1 MGMSGWQKFRTVELP
16 LALPLVAAGV
26 RLSLVQIWATA
37 TIAALVSGPGL
48 GNVIA
53 SGFFN
58 GNYPKGLG
66 GAIVV
71 AVVALILEVVAA
83 MLQRAVSSSERPD
96 TRGTAPRDTEGG
108 IDATTTDPDGGNID
122 DLFGGGNGLRG

>member
-83 MLQRAVSSSERPD
+83 MLQRAVSSERTNGVWGKSVSVRVD
-96 TRGTAPRDTEGG
+96 
-108 IDATTTDPDGGNID
+108 
-122 DLFGGGNGLRG
+122 FGGLGLIKKKKPEYNIKHSTTS